1 MTESRPPRGDA
12 PSPDLI
18 METFLGYQRA
28 AALQA
33 AVRLDLFTA
42 IAEGAVE
49 PASLAL
55 RCAAA
60 ERGIRILCDYL
71 TVLGFLEKKGGA
83 YRLGSAAAT
92 FLDRRSPA
100 YIGSVGDFLL
110 DPAMAALFLDDP
122 TAPVRKGGSEGLAN
136 LAPENPVWVRF
147 ARAMAPFVGRQAQM
161 LSALLAEGP
170 HPRKVLDIAAG
181 HGLFGIAVAEAFPS
195 AEVVAVDWAPVL
207 EVARENAAAAGVGG
221 RHRLLPGS
229 AFEVAFGSGFDLVL
243 LPNFL
248 HHFDASAC
256 IALLKKVRAALTDDG
271 RIAIVEFVPNDDRVS
286 PPLPA
291 MFAYVMLA
299 TTPAGDAYTFTEF
312 GRMLREA
319 GFTRIERRPLDPT
332 PQSGIIAAP

>member
-49 PASLAL
+49 PASLAI
-55 RCAAA
+55 RCAASA
-60 ERGIRILCDYL
+60 RGLRILCDYL
-71 TVLGFLEKKGGA
+71 TVLGFLEKNGGA
-83 YRLGSAAAT
+83 YRLGSTAAT
-92 FLDRRSPA
+92 FLDRRSPS
-100 YIGSVGDFLL
+100 YLGSVGEFLL
-110 DPAMAALFLDDP
+110 DPAMAALFLADP
-122 TAPVRKGGSEGLAN
+122 AAPVRNGGSEGLAN

-161 LSALLAEGP
+161 LAALLADGP

-195 AEVVAVDWAPVL
+195 AEVVALDWAPVL

-221 RHRLLPGS
+221 RHRLLAGS
-229 AFEVAFGSGFDLVL
+229 AFEVACGCGFDVVL

-248 HHFDASAC
+248 HHFDAPAC
-256 IALLKKVRAALTDDG
+256 TALLKKVRAALTDDG

-299 TTPAGDAYTFTEF
+299 TTPAGDAYTFAEF
-312 GRMLREA
+312 ERMLREA

-332 PQSGIIAAP
+332 PQSAIIAAP